1 MSAARRPF
9 RIETN
14 PRRDSAAAVSTAVHS
29 HLDRIF
35 TELAD
40 LKTLVGSV
48 QSRSDVARVQQGG
61 AMLWEGIE
69 SILEAIKKT
78 RTEVSA
84 LHAKGSNRAELN
96 RATDEL
102 DAVVADTERA
112 TESILSAAERIDACA
127 AKLAKRA
134 DGENRVA
141 LEALRADA
149 ILIFESCNFQDITGQ
164 RITKVVRTLQSIE
177 KRVNTLAL
185 ICGAEIGA
193 AGPVAANKKDGDDNL
208 LNGPALSGGA
218 KTQAEID
225 ALFDSLS

>member
-1 MSAARRPF
+1 MSAVRRPF

-29 HLDRIF
+29 HLDKIF

-40 LKTLVGSV
+40 LKTLVSTV

-69 SILEAIKKT
+69 SILDAIKKT

-127 AKLAKRA
+127 AKLAKKAEGEHRA
-134 DGENRVA
+134 A

-164 RITKVVRTLQSIE
+164 RIRKVVSLMQYIEERIQSMGDIWQE
-177 KRVNTLAL
+177 L
-185 ICGAEIGA
+185 GATTTTT
-193 AGPVAANKKDGDDNL
+193 DDLDEEESL
-208 LNGPALSGGA
+208 LNGPALAGDIGVVS
-218 KTQAEID
+218 QDDI
-225 ALFDSLS
+225 DSLFN